1 MGMKENNW
9 RYNEVSSYAV
19 LQDCEQH
26 SRGEKGKGLAS
37 YKYWLSCL
45 TFLAGKKKICLEAMF
60 GGAREIY
67 HAEENDISNLPFL
80 TDREKEL
87 LKEAKKQSLGKL
99 LQELDD
105 IENAGIRLVTW
116 QEEEYPGKLKEI
128 YNPPYGLFCRGK
140 LPDERQKAVGVVG
153 ARICSSYGKIIAEKI
168 GQGLAKA
175 GVAVISG
182 MASGVDGAA
191 QSGALLSGGYSCG
204 VLGCGIDVCY
214 PAMNRK
220 LYDDLIQAGGL
231 LSESP
236 PHAKPHAMYFP
247 QRNRIISGLSDCIL
261 VVEAKKRSG
270 SLITVDFALEQGKD
284 IYAVPGRICDALS
297 YGTNCLIQQGA
308 GVFLNMEDFL
318 REMHI
323 FAESG
328 ENSSLKQKNH
338 LENLER
344 LVYSCLDLSPRSIEE
359 LLKETGMPLGALM
372 ENLETL
378 QEKGCVSEIYRNYY
392 IRSDVSV

>member
-1 MGMKENNW
+1 MLF
-9 RYNEVSSYAV
+9 AV
-19 LQDCEQH
+19 LQNSIGRYFIISPVIFFH
-26 SRGEKGKGLAS
+26 SQFH
-37 YKYWLSCL
+37 
-45 TFLAGKKKICLEAMF
+45 TFL
-60 GGAREIY
+60 
-67 HAEENDISNLPFL
+67 
-80 TDREKEL
+80 
-87 LKEAKKQSLGKL
+87 SLGKL

-231 LSESP
+231 LSEYP
-236 PHAKPHAMYFP
+236 PHAKPHAPF
-247 QRNRIISGLSDCIL
+247 
-261 VVEAKKRSG
+261 
-270 SLITVDFALEQGKD
+270 
-284 IYAVPGRICDALS
+284 
-297 YGTNCLIQQGA
+297 
-308 GVFLNMEDFL
+308 
-318 REMHI
+318 
-323 FAESG
+323 
-328 ENSSLKQKNH
+328 
-338 LENLER
+338 
-344 LVYSCLDLSPRSIEE
+344 
-359 LLKETGMPLGALM
+359 
-372 ENLETL
+372 
-378 QEKGCVSEIYRNYY
+378 
-392 IRSDVSV
+392 

>member
-1 MGMKENNW
+1 MKEKNQ
-9 RYNEVSSYAV
+9 RYNEVSPFAV
-19 LQDCEQH
+19 LQDCVKH
-26 SRGEKGKGLAS
+26 SEGEKDKYPAS

-45 TFLAGKKKICLEAMF
+45 AFLAGRKKICLEAMF
-60 GGAREIY
+60 GEAREIY
-67 HAEENDISNLPFL
+67 YAKEKDISNIPFL
-80 TDREKEL
+80 TDREKER

-99 LQELDD
+99 RQELVDS
-105 IENAGIRLVTW
+105 ENAGIRLVTW
-116 QEEEYPGKLKEI
+116 QEEEYPEKLKEI
-128 YNPPYGLFCRGK
+128 YNPPYGLFYRGK

-153 ARICSSYGKIIAEKI
+153 ARMCSSYGKIMAEKI

-214 PAMNRK
+214 PAENRK
-220 LYDDLIQAGGL
+220 LYDSLIHAGGI
-231 LSESP
+231 LSEYA
-236 PHAKPHAMYFP
+236 PHTKPHAVYFP
-247 QRNRIISGLSDCIL
+247 QRNRMISSLSDCIL

-284 IYAVPGRICDALS
+284 IYAVPGRVCDDLS
-297 YGTNCLIQQGA
+297 YGTNCLIRQGA
-308 GVFLNMEDFL
+308 GIFLNVEDFL
-318 REMHI
+318 KEMHI
-323 FAESG
+323 FTKTG

-344 LVYSCLDLSPRSIEE
+344 LVYSCLDLSPRNIEE
-359 LLKETGMPLGALM
+359 LLKETGMSLGALM

-392 IRSDVSV
+392 VRSDVSV